1 MKVSVN
7 VNSIAARRSLNKMI
21 KSQLPYATALAM
33 TRTAQGAVS
42 QLKKE
47 SRTRFDRPTPWT
59 QKGFTSTSADKK
71 SKRIRAYVSIRP
83 QQWKYMSYQVQGGT
97 RRPTGTAIPVPTN
110 NLTDRNRYGN
120 MRKNQLKKI
129 IKYERTFSGVP
140 KGGNRP
146 GGVWYRYS
154 NNKRLKSL
162 ILWEDSAKYTKRFP
176 FKKIVNTYA
185 RKHYAA
191 NFRRAFNQAVRTAK

>member
-33 TRTAQGAVS
+33 TRTAQGAVR
-42 QLKKE
+42 QLKNE

-120 MRKNQLKKI
+120 MRKSQLRQI
-129 IKYERTFSGVP
+129 LRNPDTFSGVVNGV
-140 KGGNRP
+140 GGLWHRQAND
-146 GGVWYRYS
+146 
-154 NNKRLKSL
+154 LKLL
-162 ILWEDSAKYTKRFP
+162 IAWEPSAKYTKRFP